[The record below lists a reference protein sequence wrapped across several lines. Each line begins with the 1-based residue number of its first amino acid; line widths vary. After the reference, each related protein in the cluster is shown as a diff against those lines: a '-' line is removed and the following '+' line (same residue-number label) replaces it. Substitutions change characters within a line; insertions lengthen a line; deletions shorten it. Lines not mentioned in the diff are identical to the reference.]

1 MSSDFSPEVRNS
13 AWWSG
18 DSRKAANGKAS
29 EAILTK
35 LGLLAPPDLS
45 GVEAVQMGHVM
56 EPVILEL
63 AAKKL
68 GSDVKKIDHAISHP
82 KELWLKSHFD
92 GVTPMNELVEAKNY
106 NTSVRHKF
114 DADAGMMPPADLAQ
128 CVHEACVFGTDTVY
142 LAVLFGGQEFVMIKV
157 NVTEQMKEDLIKDMA
172 VHWAKVV
179 NKTIPDPS
187 SVEEARVIYPHA
199 QTVLKVA
206 TSRSEQACVALKQVK
221 GQIKLLEQQE
231 EVLQTLVMSEMGD
244 ADSLVDVSG
253 TALVTW
259 KNAKASMR
267 FDAKLFEQMM
277 PDVYKKFVYEA
288 PGSRRFLVK

>member
-63 AAKKL
+63 AAKRL
-68 GSDVKKIDHAISHP
+68 GVDVKKIDHAMSHP

-92 GVTPMNELVEAKNY
+92 GVTPNNDLVEAKNY
-106 NTSVRHKF
+106 NASVRHKF
-114 DADAGMMPPADLAQ
+114 DADTGMMPLADLYQ
-128 CVHEACVFGTDTVY
+128 CIHEATVFGTDTVY

-157 NVTEQMKEDLIKDMA
+157 NVTETMKEDLIREMA

-179 NKTIPDPS
+179 NKTIPEPS
-187 SVEEARVIYPHA
+187 SVEEARLIFPMA
-199 QTVLKVA
+199 QTGLKVA
-206 TSRSEQACVALKQVK
+206 TSRSEQACAQLKQVK
-221 GQIKLLEQQE
+221 QQIKLLETQE
-231 EVLQTLVMSEMGD
+231 EALQTLVMGEMGD
-244 ADSLVDVSG
+244 AESLVDVSG

-267 FDAKLFEQMM
+267 FDAKLFEQSAPEM
-277 PDVYKKFVYEA
+277 YKKFVYEA

>member
-63 AAKKL
+63 AAKRL
-68 GSDVKKIDHAISHP
+68 GVDVKKIEHAIAHP

-106 NTSVRHKF
+106 NASVRHKF
-114 DADAGMMPPADLAQ
+114 DPETGMMPLADLVQ
-128 CVHEACVFGTDTVY
+128 CIHEATVFGTDTVY

-157 NVTEQMKEDLIKDMA
+157 NVTETMKEDLIREMA
-172 VHWAKVV
+172 THWAKVV

-187 SVEEARVIYPHA
+187 SVEEARLIFPTA
-199 QTVLKVA
+199 QTSLKVA
-206 TSRSEQACVALKQVK
+206 TSRAERAAEGLKQVK
-221 GQIKLLEQQE
+221 SQIKLLEQQE
-231 EVLQTLVMSEMGD
+231 EVLQTLLMTEMGD
-244 ADSLVDVSG
+244 AESLVDVSG

-267 FDAKLFEQMM
+267 FDAKLFEQSV
-277 PDVYKKFVYEA
+277 PDMYRKFCYEQ

>member
-1 MSSDFSPEVRNS
+1 MSSDFSPEIRNAS
-13 AWWSG
+13 WWSG

-35 LGLLAPPDLS
+35 LGLLTPPDLS
-45 GVEAVQMGHVM
+45 GIEAVQMGHVM

-68 GSDVKKIDHAISHP
+68 GTDVNKINHAIAHP

-92 GVTPMNELVEAKNY
+92 GVTSNNDLVEAKNY
-106 NTSVRHKF
+106 SASVRHKF
-114 DADAGMMPPADLAQ
+114 DPDTGMMPAADLAQ
-128 CVHEACVFGTDTVY
+128 CVHEATVFGTDTVY

-157 NVTEQMKEDLIKDMA
+157 NVTEQMKEDLIREMS

-187 SVEEARVIYPHA
+187 SVEEARLIFPTA
-199 QTVLKVA
+199 QTSLKVA
-206 TSRSEQACVALKQVK
+206 TSRSEHACVALKQVK
-221 GQIKLLEQQE
+221 GQIKLLESHE
-231 EVLQTLVMSEMGD
+231 EVLQTLIMSEMAD
-244 ADSLVDVSG
+244 AEVLVDVGGS
-253 TALVTW
+253 ALVTW

-267 FDAKLFEQMM
+267 FDAKLFEQSM
-277 PDVYKKFVYEA
+277 PDTYKKFVYEA